1 MAAKPIGHRVILS
14 QRASIIDPRSTVPYR
29 AIALGTTPSYW
40 KNFLPSQKTSLFL
53 TDAIER
59 YPFQSH
65 LKFQCFSGV
74 WLPPSFTELSLCI
87 LLACIYS
94 NKCSVTALYVIRFS
108 LSIVFTDLLFCV
120 SCFVCDLLY
129 ANPRQKRQLFINFSQ
144 FFWAHIEVCPNVRYS

>member
-65 LKFQCFSGV
+65 LKFQCFSEV

-120 SCFVCDLLY
+120 SCFCLQFIVCQY
-129 ANPRQKRQLFINFSQ
+129 SSKKTVVHKFFTNFLGTQWS
-144 FFWAHIEVCPNVRYS
+144 VPKC